1 MQSSLFLIKIPV
13 VRLGLALACGLILG
27 VSFAESCITADE
39 YNHVQNGG
47 SPLPGTTTQSVAS
60 APVTIDGVTYTKS
73 SLGPVDLF
81 TKGLSI
87 FIR

>member
-1 MQSSLFLIKIPV
+1 MIGINKCS
-13 VRLGLALACGLILG
+13 VRLGLATACGLALG
-27 VSFAESCITADE
+27 VVFAETCITADE

-60 APVTIDGVTYTKS
+60 APVTIDGVSRTES

-81 TKGLSI
+81 KKGLSI
-87 FIR
+87 FVR

>member
-1 MQSSLFLIKIPV
+1 MKGINKCSA
-13 VRLGLALACGLILG
+13 RLGLATACGLAFG
-27 VSFAESCITADE
+27 VVFAETCITADE

-60 APVTIDGVTYTKS
+60 APVTIDGVTYTES

-81 TKGLSI
+81 KKGISI
-87 FIR
+87 FVR